1 MSKLV
6 KKDFAQAKMF
16 HGTFQII
23 DDLYAPYE
31 GGEFGKSYKVIYS
44 LELELKFDHS
54 GSHATF
60 LELGITI
67 SQLSCIINMTA
78 FLFPLHLC

>member
-23 DDLYAPYE
+23 DDLCAPYE
-31 GGEFGKSYKVIYS
+31 EGEFRKLYKVIYS
-44 LELELKFDHS
+44 LDL
-54 GSHATF
+54 
-60 LELGITI
+60 
-67 SQLSCIINMTA
+67 N
-78 FLFPLHLC
+78 